1 MRKILLFSRVTDDK
15 EMEAQRKSSKRQI
28 QDLSSAGSLD
38 VFFFKWTVI
47 RVDWGSSP
55 FNFSVCIELEVVV
68 SFLFFTC
75 VTYF

>member
-38 VFFFKWTVI
+38 GFFFFLM
-47 RVDWGSSP
+47 DWGNSP

-68 SFLFFTC
+68 LFLFFTC